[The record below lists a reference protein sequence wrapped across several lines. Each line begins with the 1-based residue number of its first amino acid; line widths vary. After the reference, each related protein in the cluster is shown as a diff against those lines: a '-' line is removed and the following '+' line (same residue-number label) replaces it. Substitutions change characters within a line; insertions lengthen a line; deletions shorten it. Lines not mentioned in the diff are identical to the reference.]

1 MPLAEHC
8 LLLFNGDSWA
18 KQTGLH
24 AVHRVVLVWLWQHAI
39 LWLLSIFTTQSLHLD
54 LWHTCCLTQPANT
67 AHWQS
72 VCFVGQILF
81 LLLICSITV
90 SISPR
95 LLLGHFSP
103 PLLIFSFGNRPA
115 LFPGRMSWKATKS
128 GFSFF
133 CLFCVVVH
141 FFWLVNECFCC
152 VWFIFVHTKPRDW
165 LGKRLRNDL
174 FCVECDLKPHLSQS
188 INPREATGYEVNLCW
203 LCVCD
208 SSLTAVYLRKV
219 LLVVV
224 WLSST

>member
-1 MPLAEHC
+1 MQVWEYYLYSASWMPLAGRC

-18 KQTGLH
+18 EQTGLH
-24 AVHRVVLVWLWQHAI
+24 AVHRVVLVWLWLHAI

-81 LLLICSITV
+81 LPLICSITV

-128 GFSFF
+128 GFSF
-133 CLFCVVVH
+133 LFI
-141 FFWLVNECFCC
+141 LCC
-152 VWFIFVHTKPRDW
+152 STFLLIGEW
-165 LGKRLRNDL
+165 
-174 FCVECDLKPHLSQS
+174 
-188 INPREATGYEVNLCW
+188 
-203 LCVCD
+203 
-208 SSLTAVYLRKV
+208 V
-219 LLVVV
+219 LLLCLVYFCPYQAERLAWGNVSEMTCFV
-224 WLSST
+224 SSAM

>member
-1 MPLAEHC
+1 MPLAERC
-8 LLLFNGDSWA
+8 LLLFNGDSWVE
-18 KQTGLH
+18 QTGLH
-24 AVHRVVLVWLWQHAI
+24 AVHMVVLVWLWQHAI
-39 LWLLSIFTTQSLHLD
+39 LWLLSIFTTQSLYLD
-54 LWHTCCLTQPANT
+54 LWHTCCLTRPANT

-81 LLLICSITV
+81 LLLICSVTV

-115 LFPGRMSWKATKS
+115 LFPGRMSCKATKS

-165 LGKRLRNDL
+165 LGETSPKWPILCRVRCKTTTQSVNQPTWGYWLWSKPMVTLCLWLRLDCCL
-174 FCVECDLKPHLSQS
+174 
-188 INPREATGYEVNLCW
+188 
-203 LCVCD
+203 
-208 SSLTAVYLRKV
+208 LT
-219 LLVVV
+219 
-224 WLSST
+224 